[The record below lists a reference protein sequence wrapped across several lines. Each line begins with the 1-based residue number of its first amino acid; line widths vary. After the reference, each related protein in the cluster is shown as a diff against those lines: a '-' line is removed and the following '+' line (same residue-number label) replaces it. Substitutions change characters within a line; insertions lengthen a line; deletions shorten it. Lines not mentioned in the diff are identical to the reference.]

1 MNATSP
7 LPIWDPLHDNASQAT
22 PLRLVRTVVAADR
35 AALSRLLGHGRML
48 ALADGAHL
56 QATPAGAMDSDVAG
70 SAPILL
76 HGQHG
81 SVLLSE
87 GDAFVRAL
95 TGLDLEALQAAAPA
109 QREWLQ
115 GSLLGRLN
123 YRCRMFGALHAFERD
138 GPILYDA
145 VTLRLTLEDGS
156 HAVSTLAS
164 ATAATWCALLEK
176 PHWKAL
182 RAPLAQW
189 HALVLRTPV
198 RIGSHQLVRELL
210 ASLQAGDV
218 VLPHTT
224 LIDADGMGRLRLG
237 GRIATIRCCGA
248 GTIEILTL
256 ETAMDES
263 VQDTHL
269 AQLPHRADA
278 CADGGARPGFGHE
291 PDVDHDVD
299 HDVNH
304 DADPDVRFDAGM
316 DAGVDAGS
324 ELDANP
330 SLDRVALRLDFSLGA
345 LALTLGQLRTLAP
358 GAVLELAGASS
369 GAVRIG
375 CGDQVLG
382 EGEAVDVGG
391 RLGIRITRWN
401 APC

>member
-1 MNATSP
+1 MNATCP
-7 LPIWDPLHDNASQAT
+7 LPLWDPLHDDASRAT
-22 PLRLVRTVVAADR
+22 PIRLVRAVVAADC
-35 AALSRLLGHGRML
+35 AALSRLVGRGRVL
-48 ALADGAHL
+48 ALADGVRV
-56 QATPAGAMDSDVAG
+56 QATSAGATETDMAG

-81 SVLLSE
+81 SMLLSE

-95 TGLDLEALQAAAPA
+95 TGLDLEALHAATLA

-115 GSLLGRLN
+115 ASLLGRLN
-123 YRCRMFGALHAFERD
+123 HRCAMFGALHALERD
-138 GPILYDA
+138 GALADDA
-145 VTLRLTLEDGS
+145 VTLRLTLDDGS

-164 ATAATWCALLEK
+164 ATAATWCALLEN
-176 PHWKAL
+176 PDWQAL

-198 RIGSHQLVRELL
+198 RIGSHQLARELL
-210 ASLQAGDV
+210 ASVQAGDV

-224 LIDADGMGRLRLG
+224 RIDADGVGRLRLG
-237 GRIATIRCCGA
+237 GRIATIRCDGA

-263 VQDTHL
+263 MQDPQIAQM
-269 AQLPHRADA
+269 AQLRQRADA
-278 CADGGARPGFGHE
+278 DAYADGAGQGFGHE
-291 PDVDHDVD
+291 LDVDHDAD
-299 HDVNH
+299 HDH
-304 DADPDVRFDAGM
+304 RFDAGM
-316 DAGVDAGS
+316 DTGIDTVS

-330 SLDRVALRLDFSLGA
+330 NLDRVSLRLDFSLGA

-358 GAVLELAGASS
+358 GAVLQLAGASS
-369 GAVRIG
+369 GAVAIG

-382 EGEAVDVGG
+382 EGEAVDVDG